1 MGQILA
7 MTYSWKTFAAGAAII
22 LASCGNVQNDDGI
35 IAQIRTGL
43 AAKKQAAPP
52 APDIAALRA
61 QFTPEV
67 MAQIGGPILI
77 VQIPS
82 RDAVAVLTRV
92 GTNNGVDTFLTPDG
106 VSISLRDGMVVAT
119 RGLGFDLMT
128 ADIAEPLMAVKGS
141 GDTAV
146 RVHRYLDGENQI
158 VAKSFGCAYSVTAVR
173 QVTETCTSSSDN
185 FENIFVMNANGN
197 IASSRQWISPQIG
210 AVLIERYE

>member
-1 MGQILA
+1 
-7 MTYSWKTFAAGAAII
+7 MTYSWKIFAAGAAII
-22 LASCGNVQNDDGI
+22 LAGCGNIQDDDSVIG
-35 IAQIRTGL
+35 QIRAGL
-43 AAKKQAAPP
+43 AAQKQTASP

-61 QFTPEV
+61 RFTPEI

-92 GTNNGVDTFLTPDG
+92 GTNNDVDTFLTPDG
-106 VSISLRDGMVVAT
+106 ITISLRNGMVVAT

-128 ADIAEPLMAVKGS
+128 ANVTEPLMAVTGT

-158 VAKSFGCAYSVTAVR
+158 VAQSFGCAYAVTALR
-173 QVTETCTSSSDN
+173 QVTETCTSASDD
-185 FENIFVMNANGN
+185 FENIFVMDARGN
-197 IASSRQWISPQIG
+197 IATSRQWISPQIG
-210 AVLIERYE
+210 AVLIERYD

>member
-1 MGQILA
+1 
-7 MTYSWKTFAAGAAII
+7 MTFHWKTFAAGAAII
-22 LASCGNVQNDDGI
+22 MAGCGNIQDDDSVIG
-35 IAQIRTGL
+35 QIRTSL
-43 AAKKQAAPP
+43 AAPKQAASP

-61 QFTPEV
+61 RFTPEI

-92 GTNNGVDTFLTPDG
+92 GTNGDVDTFLTPDG
-106 VSISLRDGMVVAT
+106 ITISLRDGMVVAT

-128 ADIAEPLMAVKGS
+128 ADIAAPLIAVTGS

-158 VAKSFGCAYSVTAVR
+158 VAQSFGCAYSVPAAR
-173 QVTETCTSSSDN
+173 QVTETCRSSSGE
-185 FENIFVMNANGN
+185 FENIFVMDAKGN
-197 IASSRQWISPQIG
+197 IAASRQWISPQIG
-210 AVLIERYE
+210 AVLIEQYD